1 MYNYIYIYKKKKK
14 YKITGDDSENAM
26 ITSSNSSDYPIS
38 SKTEDWFYVVY
49 DLNNV
54 HDAAKK
60 TEGINSE
67 EMDEIPGG
75 IPNGNSIA
83 PYKEIHEVIH
93 QQLLWK
99 TLTDVNRC

>member
-1 MYNYIYIYKKKKK
+1 MMQPKK
-14 YKITGDDSENAM
+14 
-26 ITSSNSSDYPIS
+26 P
-38 SKTEDWFYVVY
+38 
-49 DLNNV
+49 
-54 HDAAKK
+54 
-60 TEGINSE
+60 EGINSE

-93 QQLLWK
+93 QQLLRK